1 MDRRR
6 EPPFRRSP
14 PPHLLRPPPP
24 LSAAHHHHQIIED
37 RLEEQHR
44 EIHSLLLDNQRLAAT
59 HVALR
64 QELDVSQHEL
74 RLAASVSAADRT
86 ESDARVR
93 DLLGRS
99 SAAEE
104 EARSVGAVREEI
116 ARARAEAQRIVAGRG
131 ELVGR
136 LEAVA
141 AELGRARAEIERTPA
156 IKAEIEVMHQELQ
169 RGSDEGFNILLKVA
183 TSFLNPDFSKVI
195 LTFGKN
201 FGRAAVEYEKK
212 AHAENIQ
219 QSHAME
225 KNMISMRRE
234 IDSLRA
240 ELADAEKRALAAAA
254 AAAAAGN
261 PGPGFAAN
269 YGNPEMGYGG
279 NIYPTGYA
287 MPQVQNAAAVGSQ
300 YGAGISPYPQYDV
313 QQAYVQR

>member
-74 RLAASVSAADRT
+74 RLAAAASAADRA

-104 EARSVGAVREEI
+104 DARSVGAVREEI
-116 ARARAEAQRIVAGRG
+116 ARARAEAQRIAAGRG

-141 AELGRARAEIERTPA
+141 AELGRARAEIERAPA

-169 RGSDEGFNILLKVA
+169 R
-183 TSFLNPDFSKVI
+183 
-195 LTFGKN
+195 
-201 FGRAAVEYEKK
+201 GRAAVEYEKK

-287 MPQVQNAAAVGSQ
+287 VPQVQNAAAVGSQ